1 MAKPIP
7 DGFHSVTPYLIIS
20 GADKAIDFYKKAFGA
35 SELFRMPGPD
45 GRLMHAEIKLGD
57 SIIMIAEA
65 FPEWGSPAVS
75 ANNHIYVQNAD
86 AFFATAVS
94 AGAKAL
100 MPVQEM
106 FWGDRFGK
114 LADPFGQT
122 WSVATHVKD
131 MTPQEMAEAGKK
143 AMANADC
150 GKK

>member
-20 GADKAIDFYKKAFGA
+20 GADKAIDFYKMAFGA

-45 GRLMHAEIKLGD
+45 GRIMHAEIKLGD

-75 ANNHIYVQNAD
+75 ANNHIYVENAD
-86 AFFATAVS
+86 VFFATAVA
-94 AGAKAL
+94 AGAKPL
-100 MPVQEM
+100 MPVSEM

-114 LADPFGQT
+114 IADPFGQT

-143 AMANADC
+143 AMSDANC